1 MAFVSTTKLIP
12 EASDADLFDTIL
24 TADGKGAKFKE
35 AVLAEILR
43 RATLDDGKLYF
54 YTYAHPLTHRTV
66 LDFWRVDT
74 LEECKT
80 LARAKYNS
88 DSYFLEETKRAD
100 WMASTMAKKFAALP
114 RAS

>member
-1 MAFVSTTKLIP
+1 MAFVATTKLIP

-35 AVLAEILR
+35 TVLTELLK

-54 YTYAHPLTHRTV
+54 YTYAYPLTHRTV
-66 LDFWRVDT
+66 LDYWRVDT
-74 LEECKT
+74 LEECKS
-80 LARAKYNS
+80 LARTKYNS
-88 DSYFLEETKRAD
+88 DSFFLEETKRAD
-100 WMASTMAKKFAALP
+100 WMTSTMAKKFGALP